1 MKKSFVS
8 DNINETIFNNS
19 NQFLSNDKGDENII
33 MRLNDD
39 MMKVLDDSSKIDL
52 QFCISRETLNQKLK
66 SAT

>member
-1 MKKSFVS
+1 MQKSSIPDKNLELVFK
-8 DNINETIFNNS
+8 NS
-19 NQFLSNDKGDENII
+19 NHFLSDDNENII
-33 MRLNDD
+33 LRLNDD